1 VVARSWPQPVADG
14 AGCEMDV
21 AMYRFTDDHSS
32 HTCLLFRLSWSPSFC
47 RIRELRQDQTSSARG
62 AEVLVGTRLTHT
74 KGDPALFRSPAHHT
88 LADLSRVLTSTA
100 GEHQGVDASM
110 AAATTAMHAWSRF
123 ADPGHADP
131 DHRPGPRRPA
141 RPAVQGRPRV
151 PVEDDDL
158 VHGLAISAS
167 RSPGCSV
174 AGAQCQRRF
183 RRAGHAEMLR

>member
-1 VVARSWPQPVADG
+1 
-14 AGCEMDV
+14 
-21 AMYRFTDDHSS
+21 MYRFTDDHSS

-131 DHRPGPRRPA
+131 DHRAGLGGQLVRRC
-141 RPAVQGRPRV
+141 RG
-151 PVEDDDL
+151 D
-158 VHGLAISAS
+158 HAS
-167 RSPGCSV
+167 RSRMMTSSTAWPSPPADRLAALLPVLSV
-174 AGAQCQRRF
+174 SAGSGGLAMRKCCAEGFRTLRRGA
-183 RRAGHAEMLR
+183 RSQLARSR